1 MMQKYT
7 YILMMCG
14 ALLVGLASCGGGGKS
29 KNADSTNTA
38 KNNSVNN
45 KQNEGEQSSESSGSN
60 EGSNSEASQK
70 AAEVMKDYC
79 NKLNTFGF
87 LSIKTLFA
95 DNVKQYI
102 GMKNTTN
109 EAIAKEVNRFLST
122 KQFIDYYAELDQLKM
137 NGKTASV
144 PMNIS
149 WTGYQTR
156 LLAEIEFDDNYKI
169 VSYKEAKALPLGKTI
184 KTAKRKVLKGYEGCD
199 PQKDK
204 DGCAYMLF
212 DYVKVTQAPATGLQ
226 DKMNQKILSMLG
238 SSTGSTIASE
248 ADLTK
253 TASDFVKSFAE
264 FAKEGR
270 ALGAWYTNTSL
281 DVRERKGIASVVC
294 SSEGYGGGAHGF
306 SSINI
311 VHFDVNTGKEIT
323 LDDVMVPNYLPE
335 MQKIA
340 TKVFRKLNEVPAD
353 KTINQAG
360 YSIDDNEKLTLAK
373 SYTFDGYHIEFMY
386 GRYEAGPYSMSPPML
401 RISYDD
407 IKHLIKKD
415 GPLGH
420 KIK

>member
-1 MMQKYT
+1 
-7 YILMMCG
+7 MMCG
-14 ALLVGLASCGGGGKS
+14 ALLMGLASCGGGGKS
-29 KNADSTNTA
+29 KNADSTDTSAN
-38 KNNSVNN
+38 KNNSTSNSN
-45 KQNEGEQSSESSGSN
+45 KNNEGEQSGESGNSSQGS
-60 EGSNSEASQK
+60 SSEANQK
-70 AAEVMKDYC
+70 AAEVIKEYC
-79 NKLNTFGF
+79 NKLNSFGF
-87 LSIKTLFA
+87 MKIKPLFA

-122 KQFIDYYAELDQLKM
+122 KRFIDYYAEIDQLKM

-149 WTGYQTR
+149 WAGYQTR

-169 VSYKEAKALPLGKTI
+169 VSYKEAKALPSGKTL

-212 DYVKVTQAPATGLQ
+212 DYVKVTQAPAAGLQ
-226 DKMNQKILSMLG
+226 DKMNQKIFSMLG
-238 SSTGSTIASE
+238 SSTGATIASE

-253 TASDFVKSFAE
+253 TANDFVKSFAE

-270 ALGAWYTNTSL
+270 AMGAWDTNTSL
-281 DVRERKGIASVVC
+281 DVRENKGIASIVC

-311 VHFDVNTGKEIT
+311 VHYDVNTGNELT
-323 LDDVMVPNYLPE
+323 LDNVMVDNYLPE
-335 MQKIA
+335 LKKIA
-340 TKVFRKLNEVPAD
+340 TKVLRKQNEVPDD
-353 KTINQAG
+353 KTLNQYG
-360 YSIDDNEKLTLAK
+360 YSMDDNEKLVLAK
-373 SYTFDGYHIEFMY
+373 SFTFDGYHIEFLY
-386 GRYEAGPYSMSPPML
+386 GRYEAGPYAMPPPML

-420 KIK
+420 KVK